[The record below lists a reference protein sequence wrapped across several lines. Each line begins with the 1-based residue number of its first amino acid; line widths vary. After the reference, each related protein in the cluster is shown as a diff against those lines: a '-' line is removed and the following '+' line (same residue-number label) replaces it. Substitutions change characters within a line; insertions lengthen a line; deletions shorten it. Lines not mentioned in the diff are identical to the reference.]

1 MDLRERFALYL
12 KQSGASQSAAAKSIG
27 MSSAAVSTW
36 LNGKYAGDVR
46 GLEEKIEAYL
56 RLQENRRAD
65 KKLQIAYVRTQS
77 GRRIADTLHL
87 AHAEC
92 EPVVVYGQAGL
103 GKTAAVADYAAKNPD
118 VLLIEAD
125 PTYTAK
131 VVLKKLAEQAGA
143 DAKGNLH
150 ELMEG
155 VIGRLKDSGRL
166 VIVDEAELL
175 PLRSL
180 ECLRRIH
187 DKAGV
192 GLALVGMP
200 RLLVNLRGSRGEL
213 KQLFSR
219 IAFKLDLGDET
230 ADTELAQIAESSLKG
245 ADAATI
251 AELVTA
257 ARGNTRRLVK
267 LLRGV
272 SRLSKL
278 HQEPANAE
286 MVRQFAQM
294 LIH

>member
-12 KQSGASQSAAAKSIG
+12 KQSGESQSAAAKSIG

-46 GLEEKIEAYL
+46 RLEEKIEAYL

-103 GKTAAVADYAAKNPD
+103 GKTAAVADYAARNPD

-131 VVLKKLAEQAGA
+131 VVLKKLAEQTGA

-213 KQLFSR
+213 RQLFSR

-230 ADTELAQIAESSLKG
+230 ADTELAQIAESSLKS

>member
-87 AHAEC
+87 AHSEC

-200 RLLVNLRGSRGEL
+200 RLLVNLCGSRGEL

>member
-278 HQEPANAE
+278 HQEPADAE